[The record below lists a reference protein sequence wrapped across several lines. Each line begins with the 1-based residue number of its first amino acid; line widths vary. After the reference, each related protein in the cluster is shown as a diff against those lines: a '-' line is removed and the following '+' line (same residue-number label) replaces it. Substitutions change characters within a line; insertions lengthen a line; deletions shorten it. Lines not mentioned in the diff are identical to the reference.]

1 MQNCYS
7 NLHILN
13 FFRTRFWFQEGVWS
27 WNVNI
32 SKVICIQ
39 DAFFLVFAV
48 FLNSWSYWWYRYLV
62 WWPQPQEVQSPLGR
76 GDHIFIYFF
85 IYIYINMYVVKKIW
99 IFSYSY
105 LLILQ
110 RVRTNPLKTA
120 RAIKAAAVDPT
131 VSRFVTSQR
140 PFWKNRSRILWNV
153 SGGLRRNPLGLAG
166 RRQS

>member
-13 FFRTRFWFQEGVWS
+13 FFRTRFWFQEGS
-27 WNVNI
+27 FGPEMLI
-32 SKVICIQ
+32 YLRSF
-39 DAFFLVFAV
+39 AFRMLFFLVFAV

-85 IYIYINMYVVKKIW
+85 IYINMYVVKKIW